1 MDVFWGVVLGLLSAI
16 IVIMFCI
23 GLINPRRVII
33 FLIWA
38 VEVAL
43 FIGWGVGGSQV
54 PVPWWAVACVLG
66 AVVWMFPAIWL
77 SVFISLRSDSR
88 AARRNAAYGWRKSW
102 AAEWEETGRL
112 AAEYDLRMPNN
123 YYEEIARR
131 LLFSSQIVNRYR
143 CYRSRCARSPKVF
156 DSDGRHRHT
165 FKRRNRMRPP
175 SARDLACLICG
186 ETWGWTILAHPA
198 PWRCAKCLSLNSWPE
213 RRWPYPPPGS
223 PTKYDTDCPGS
234 FKAGARR
241 A

>member
-77 SVFISLRSDSR
+77 S
-88 AARRNAAYGWRKSW
+88 
-102 AAEWEETGRL
+102 
-112 AAEYDLRMPNN
+112 
-123 YYEEIARR
+123 
-131 LLFSSQIVNRYR
+131 
-143 CYRSRCARSPKVF
+143 
-156 DSDGRHRHT
+156 
-165 FKRRNRMRPP
+165 
-175 SARDLACLICG
+175 
-186 ETWGWTILAHPA
+186 
-198 PWRCAKCLSLNSWPE
+198 
-213 RRWPYPPPGS
+213 
-223 PTKYDTDCPGS
+223 
-234 FKAGARR
+234 
-241 A
+241 